1 MHDKCNCLITEGVC
15 ALSYKIT
22 MPSGLV
28 FDYTNM
34 LGEQR
39 LQPEEVQQALKVQGR
54 AAAEA
59 VEAIRETGFAKKHLS
74 KDGTPEHV
82 FFPRMPYIAEGNPN
96 TEASIIKLLKYSKYL
111 RQKDVVVF
119 LGVGGSYLGNKVLF
133 DAFGGCH
140 WNTNP
145 VVRQGQPRI
154 YFSGNNLDPVDC
166 YGLIFEM
173 ERLAARYVQIGRP
186 MRVMLVPISKSGTTL
201 ETISAFTYF
210 YDVLSK
216 DKDIELECTVV
227 TDLKAPLEK
236 APLLQLAEKFGWW
249 KFDIKEGIGGRF
261 CVMTDP
267 GLVTMAA
274 LGGDIEEF
282 LRGAREMDNYCRE
295 AELAENPA
303 LLNALLKFLAYG
315 KGRDIEVFMPYS
327 MHLKSLSEWY
337 VQLLAESLGK
347 RCDREGKAVHYGRTP
362 IVAVGTTD
370 MHAQTQQHQD
380 GRLNK
385 VVQFLE
391 VAHHEEEAIVHN
403 PFPDVPYFA
412 KYEGMDMAKALKAA
426 LDANEAALTS
436 DNRYNARFTLPKL
449 NEYYLGQ
456 LMYFLMLTVAYEG
469 ELADVDAYDQPGVEV
484 YKRLMKS
491 KL

>member
-1 MHDKCNCLITEGVC
+1 MK
-15 ALSYKIT
+15 YKIT

-28 FDYTNM
+28 LDFSNM
-34 LGEQR
+34 LGEER
-39 LQPEEVQQALKVQGR
+39 LQDQEVTQALAEQG
-54 AAAEA
+54 AAAALA
-59 VEAIRETGFAKKHLS
+59 VQAMRETGCSKAHLS

-82 FFPRMPYIAEGNPN
+82 YFSRMPYIQEGNPN
-96 TEASIIKLLKYSKYL
+96 TVDSIAKLKEYSEYLK
-111 RQKDVVVF
+111 QIDVVVF

-140 WNTNP
+140 WNTNASL
-145 VVRQGQPRI
+145 RHGQPRI

-166 YGLIFEM
+166 NGLVYEVQ
-173 ERLAARYVQIGRP
+173 RLAYLHLSNGREL
-186 MRVMLVPISKSGTTL
+186 RVMLVPISKSGTTL

-210 YDVLSK
+210 YDTLSK
-216 DKDIELECTVV
+216 GLNIKLECTVV
-227 TDLKAPLEK
+227 TDLQAEEDK
-236 APLLQLAEKFGWW
+236 APLLQLARRYGWW
-249 KFDIKEGIGGRF
+249 QFDIKEGIGGRF

-267 GLVTMAA
+267 GLITMAA

-282 LRGAREMDNYCRE
+282 LRGAREMDEYCQS
-295 AELAENPA
+295 ATPAENPA

-315 KGRDIEVFMPYS
+315 KGRDIEVFMPYR

-347 RCDREGKAVHYGRTP
+347 RLNRNGQVVNYGKTP

-391 VAHHEEEAIVHN
+391 VADPEEKAVVHN
-403 PFPDVPYFA
+403 PFADVPYFA
-412 KYEGMDMAKALKAA
+412 KFDGLDMNKALKVA
-426 LDANEAALTS
+426 LAANEAALTS

-449 NEYYLGQ
+449 NEYMLGQ
-456 LMYFLMLTVAYEG
+456 LMYFLMLSVAFEG

-484 YKRLMKS
+484 YKRIMKEM
-491 KL
+491 L